1 MRKLRIGDVL
11 IKSRDSMSID
21 DATEYRQVTV
31 RMKHQGVCLRGYKL
45 GKEIGTK
52 QQSFVKK
59 GQFIL
64 SKIDARNGAFGI
76 IPEEL
81 EGAIITNDFLTYD
94 VNEKELNIQLFSLLT
109 SQPTFDDICNKA
121 STGTTNRKRLSE
133 REFLAQEITV
143 PPIEEQDSFINHF
156 KKIQAL
162 QENTKIELAIQ
173 ADLIAKLRSSILSD
187 AVSGRLVPQ
196 DPTDESA
203 SVLLERIKDEK
214 ERLIKEGE
222 LKRDKP
228 LSQITE
234 DEIPYELPEGWSWC
248 RLGNVCI
255 NIHYGY
261 TASAELSY
269 DEPKML
275 RITDIQNN
283 GVNWDTVPNCK
294 ITDKELEKYSL
305 KSRDILIA
313 RTGGTVGK
321 SFLMTNIP
329 VKSVFASYLIRLIP
343 SQFVD
348 ERYLKFALESPFYW
362 QQLIAKSMGTGQ
374 PNVNGTSLSELII
387 SVPSLKVQHKIVDQV
402 EKLMTVCDALE
413 SEVAK
418 SRMETDRLMQTI
430 LKEAFE
436 NKKTEVACE

>member
-1 MRKLRIGDVL
+1 
-11 IKSRDSMSID
+11 MSID

-76 IPEEL
+76 IPDDL

-196 DPTDESA
+196 DPTDEPA
-203 SVLLERIKDEK
+203 SMLLEQIKAEK
-214 ERLIKEGE
+214 ERLIKEGK

-228 LSQITE
+228 LAPITA
-234 DEIPYELPEGWSWC
+234 DEIPYELPDGWVWC
-248 RLGNVCI
+248 RLGEIIESLQNGLSKRDGESGPFVTVLRLADITNSKI
-255 NIHYGY
+255 NL
-261 TASAELSY
+261 A
-269 DEPKML
+269 
-275 RITDIQNN
+275 
-283 GVNWDTVPNCK
+283 DTRSIRLN
-294 ITDKELEKYSL
+294 DNEQQKYSIHET
-305 KSRDILIA
+305 DILIT
-313 RTGGTVGK
+313 R
-321 SFLMTNIP
+321 
-329 VKSVFASYLIRLIP
+329 
-343 SQFVD
+343 
-348 ERYLKFALESPFYW
+348 
-362 QQLIAKSMGTGQ
+362 
-374 PNVNGTSLSELII
+374 VNGSVDIVGNFNTCI
-387 SVPSLKVQHKIVDQV
+387 SVINPLAYCDHFMRMRLFNGILPLYIALV
-402 EKLMTVCDALE
+402 EKTAIVRDVIKVVFKSTAGQKTVNQGHINSLLLPLPPLNEQHRIVTKIEKLIMTCDALE
-413 SEVAK
+413 AEVAK
-418 SRMETDRLMQTI
+418 SRAETDRLMQTV
-430 LKEAFE
+430 LKEAF
-436 NKKTEVACE
+436 NGTK

>member
-1 MRKLRIGDVL
+1 
-11 IKSRDSMSID
+11 MSIE

-76 IPEEL
+76 IPDDL

-94 VNEKELNIQLFSLLT
+94 VNEKELNIQLFRLLT

-187 AVSGRLVPQ
+187 AVSGRLAPL
-196 DPTDESA
+196 DSTDEPA
-203 SVLLERIKDEK
+203 SMLLEQIKAEK
-214 ERLIKEGE
+214 EGLIKEGK

-228 LSQITE
+228 LAPVTA

-248 RLGNVCI
+248 RFQTITTVITCGIASTPKYYDSGRVFLSAK
-255 NIHYGY
+255 NIKPYKFLPNEHKYI
-261 TASAELSY
+261 
-269 DEPKML
+269 DEG
-275 RITDIQNN
+275 TYQ
-283 GVNWDTVPNCK
+283 K
-294 ITDKELEKYSL
+294 IIANAKPEKN
-305 KSRDILIA
+305 DILLT
-313 RTGGTVGK
+313 RVGAGIGESAIIDVDLEFAYYVSLTLIK
-321 SFLMTNIP
+321 PLHKYINSKYLLHFLNSPEGIKNAISYTSGKNSSQGNLN
-329 VKSVFASYLIRLIP
+329 VNKVREYLI
-343 SQFVD
+343 
-348 ERYLKFALESPFYW
+348 PFPPLAE
-362 QQLIAKSMGTGQ
+362 QNRI
-374 PNVNGTSLSELII
+374 VNKVEELM
-387 SVPSLKVQHKIVDQV
+387 V
-402 EKLMTVCDALE
+402 TCDALE
-413 SEVAK
+413 AEVAK
-418 SRMETDRLMQTI
+418 SRMETDQLMQTI
-430 LKEAFE
+430 LKEAFDG
-436 NKKTEVACE
+436 TE